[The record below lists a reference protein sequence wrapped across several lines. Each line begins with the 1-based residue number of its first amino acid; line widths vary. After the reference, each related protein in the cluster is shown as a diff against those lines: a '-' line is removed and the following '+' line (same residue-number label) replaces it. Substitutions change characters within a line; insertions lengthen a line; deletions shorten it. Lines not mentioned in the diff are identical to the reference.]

1 MIESFGDPS
10 RLPSI
15 RVVVSIEIEAARY
28 VEQERNGNERAGLQ
42 KTKPLPPLF
51 IAEKR
56 NRKFPYGGDPNTNTA
71 I

>member
-1 MIESFGDPS
+1 M
-10 RLPSI
+10 
-15 RVVVSIEIEAARY
+15 SIEIEAARY
-28 VEQERNGNERAGLQ
+28 LEQERNGNERAGLR

-56 NRKFPYGGDPNTNTA
+56 NRKIPGVIRMISYGGDPNTNTA